1 MLEQIT
7 TLLRS
12 WRQSPPQIPIREYP
26 RGKLGKIIEHLS
38 SSGGTTIEDLMALT
52 GWQRRT
58 VHAGLSRL
66 RKRGFVIKPRK
77 KNGQTIYFLG
87 GTE

>member
-7 TLLRS
+7 ARLRN
-12 WRQSPPQIPIREYP
+12 WRKSPPPVPIPKHP
-26 RGKLGKIIEHLS
+26 SGKLGKIVECLS
-38 SSGGTTIEDLMALT
+38 GPAGTTIEDLIALT

-66 RKRGFVIKPRK
+66 RQRSFVIKPRK
-77 KNGQTIYFLG
+77 QDGQTIYYLQRAG
-87 GTE
+87 